1 MVFLWV
7 NNYKKQKVKM
17 SMVNGQKIEELKN
30 LEEMIEILKRE
41 KNYKEAIKYG
51 MSNYNVAQYKIN
63 KVRL

>member
-1 MVFLWV
+1 
-7 NNYKKQKVKM
+7 M
-17 SMVNGQKIEELKN
+17 SMENGEKIEEVKN